1 MFGHRKNQN
10 HEATDNGCLSFSN
23 TVHQIHYISELYEK
37 IQIFSQKLNYSRLKF
52 VLLKKFII
60 LFKLEQCVLI
70 LGNEESEG
78 KPQIIQGVI
87 WTIYLIVSL
96 LHIFFQ
102 APISSLRTNLCGFRP
117 VILLMVQFL

>member
-87 WTIYLIVSL
+87 WTIYLIVSI

-102 APISSLRTNLCGFRP
+102 APKR
-117 VILLMVQFL
+117 V